1 MSIFD
6 KFRARV
12 LEPLSTW
19 TYKSRSPV
27 YPRKTLGFQVIKSGL
42 SKYDPLQQRIKK
54 WGLHIAN
61 RIVGYNKFPS
71 GTYPIIK
78 YPAHHVTAQKVSD
91 RISYQKEFAKKH
103 LTSAP
108 SNWATDGKHSRL
120 INFVDAETSS
130 LSGSNVLSWSRLGV
144 TYNYGTGKFEY
155 VSSEDR
161 FFLSRGGY
169 TAGAEEVNRLNERNI
184 KEFRTRHKVKYSQYY
199 DEKESAYLRSQ
210 VAGSILAGHN
220 ILNADVG
227 WLFGNVRGMSTMD
240 TLVAAHNLYGKGGAG
255 LEKLFSRLYKGLKP
269 SSLGIQPHLSQHD
282 VLMNVLV
289 FEEMLRNAELNKD
302 FKYIDKFIGA
312 EYAPTDYYNGL
323 KSSIILNNQYV
334 IPRGT
339 NIKAKWDA
347 TKDTYYANAI
357 AEKYA
362 EAVGASDY
370 DPKKDIY
377 SYDDSGSPVVNTG
390 FSIVEPGEEGR
401 VDLIGLNETP
411 EDRATT
417 KWLEEEERRLREAA
431 AKKVTVKV
439 KSKQRLIDKLVNET
453 PNTGG
458 SNIMEAKEWAEF
470 VAVVKQLT
478 NAAGTLSTEYRDL
491 ASLKASDARR
501 QAIGIA
507 SRISSF
513 EDAEDRRDYLDQLGI
528 RGNEQEPYLFM
539 ADIQGR
545 HRRASAKEA
554 VFERAENLHAIGLMK
569 DKVFDRLTQEL
580 NDSTVSLKDFKKS
593 VNEAVQTIES
603 KRQAL
608 LSYGSQ
614 QFYDP
619 QALINATKHE
629 WKSIMGAASG
639 FMPGLIMT
647 PVSHYGTAV
656 INGLQSTLSGIKKWT
671 SPINYGAQVVGNAL
685 IGSGAIS
692 PNPALMGAGLVV
704 KGTAALGTQL
714 YGRYKENQISQIGQ
728 DISMRLNLVSAGVQT
743 VLLPFKLLATAA
755 RRLTKIFGGL
765 SAVTVGAMYSGLKD
779 MTHMGNPLSN
789 LTGAGYGTY
798 YNTMAGDYASLLAP
812 GSTNAMME
820 NLAAGSSMLYT
831 MGQMDQN
838 RVIASSMLGAFSNVY
853 SANPDSMEN
862 ITSMINHISK
872 QMQGATPGRKRDL
885 MTWAGMIDPSLPK
898 ILQSMDTL
906 GISDY
911 RTFMNPSMQGVRWTA
926 NRGDT
931 YMQNWRKSFQMDQ
944 YQFQSI
950 NTNLG
955 FNKDRIVHK
964 MWQSFGFTLYNGFNK
979 IVEMIADGR
988 WKEAFDTIKST
999 IGEVIDNIKGSDAFK
1014 EFTGSFKDFIETLKK
1029 GKVGDILRSIHQ
1041 TFKEIG
1047 KQIIAGILEGI
1058 EPLMKYLGDIT
1069 FDPWKLMKG
1078 ENPFGMKDY
1087 GKERIG
1093 TEPEALEKAS
1103 KIMDRIYKGK
1113 SPQELAASGA
1123 YTFSTENLT
1132 IGTLRSN
1139 INKLRKADGSFST
1152 EDLRLLES
1160 LGITEAAL
1168 SSDNALAAAFGITN
1182 DFYKGFKQF
1191 QKNGVAE
1198 QMYEQVY
1205 NAGVNTISG
1214 AVSGVAGAISNVIK
1228 NETYVRLYIDGQAV
1242 ASTFIDATGKL
1253 TKTGKGLLKAF
1264 VDEKGGM

>member
-6 KFRARV
+6 KFRAHI
-12 LEPLSTW
+12 LEPLSAW
-19 TYKSRSPV
+19 TYKSRNPV
-27 YPRKTLGFQVIKSGL
+27 YPQKTSGFQVIKSEL
-42 SKYDPLQQRIKK
+42 SKYDPLQQKIKK
-54 WGLHIAN
+54 WGARLAQHLI
-61 RIVGYNKFPS
+61 GYNKLAS
-71 GTYPIIK
+71 GTYPIFK
-78 YPAHHVTAQKVSD
+78 YPAIPSSSAQKVSD
-91 RISYQKEFAKKH
+91 RIPYQKEFAKKH

-108 SNWATDGKHSRL
+108 SNWATDGQHSRL

-130 LSGSNVLSWSRLGV
+130 LKGSNVLSWSRLGV

-169 TAGAEEVNRLNERNI
+169 TAGAEEVNRLNEQNI
-184 KEFRTRHKVKYSQYY
+184 TDFRTRHRVKYGKYY
-199 DEKESAYLRSQ
+199 DEKEAAYLRSQ
-210 VAGSILAGHN
+210 VAGSVLAGHN

-227 WLFGNVRGMSTMD
+227 WLFGNVKGMSTMD
-240 TLVAAHNLYGKGGAG
+240 TLVAAHNIYGKGGDG

-269 SSLGIQPHLSQHD
+269 SALGIQPHLSQHD

-312 EYAPTDYYNGL
+312 EYAPTDFYNGL

-339 NIKAKWDA
+339 NIKARWDA
-347 TKDTYYANAI
+347 TKDTYYANVI

-362 EAVGASDY
+362 NAVGASDY

-377 SYDDSGSPVVNTG
+377 GYDDNGNPVVNKG
-390 FSIVEPGEEGR
+390 FSIIEPGEEGR

-431 AKKVTVKV
+431 TKKVTVKV
-439 KSKQRLIDKLVNET
+439 KSKQRLIDKLVNEV
-453 PNTGG
+453 PSTGG

-470 VAVVKQLT
+470 VAVVKDLT
-478 NAAGTLSTEYRDL
+478 RAAGTLGSEYRDL

-501 QAIGIA
+501 QALGI
-507 SRISSF
+507 SGRISGF
-513 EDAEDRRDYLDQLGI
+513 ENQEDRVAYLNELGI
-528 RGNEQEPYLFM
+528 RGNEQEPYLIM
-539 ADIQGR
+539 ADIQER
-545 HRRASAKEA
+545 NRKMSAKGA
-554 VFERAENLHAIGLMK
+554 LFEKAEGLHTSGWMK

-593 VNEAVQTIES
+593 VNEAVQTVEA

-639 FMPGLIMT
+639 FMPA
-647 PVSHYGTAV
+647 PVMSPISHYGTA
-656 INGLQSTLSGIKKWT
+656 IMNGLQSSLSGIKKWT
-671 SPINYGAQVVGNAL
+671 SPINYGAQVAGNAL
-685 IGSGAIS
+685 IGSGVVS
-692 PNPALMGAGLVV
+692 LDPALAGAGLIV
-704 KGTAALGTQL
+704 KGTAAGVSQL
-714 YGRYKENQISQIGQ
+714 IGKYKENQISQVGQ

-743 VLLPFKLLATAA
+743 VLLPFKLLSDAV
-755 RRLTKIFGGL
+755 RRLTKLFGGL
-765 SAVTVGAMYSGLKD
+765 SAVTAGFMYSGLKD

-789 LTGAGYGTY
+789 LTGAGYGSY

-831 MGQMDQN
+831 MGQMDTN
-838 RVIASSMLGAFSNVY
+838 RVIASSMMGVFSNVY
-853 SANPDSMEN
+853 SSNPDSEAN
-862 ITSMINHISK
+862 VTDMINRISQ
-872 QMQGATPGRKRDL
+872 QMKDASPSRKRDL
-885 MTWAGMIDPSLPK
+885 MTWASLIDSSLPK

-911 RTFMNPSMQGVRWTA
+911 QTFMNPTAAAGVRWTA
-926 NRGDT
+926 NRGND
-931 YMQNWRKSFQMDQ
+931 YMESWRKSFQMDQ

-988 WKEAFDTIKST
+988 WSEAFDTIKRT
-999 IGEVIDNIKGSDAFK
+999 IGDVINSIKESDAFK

-1029 GKVGDILRSIHQ
+1029 GKVGDILRGIHQ

-1058 EPLMKYLGDIT
+1058 EPLISYLGDIT
-1069 FDPWKLMKG
+1069 FDPWKLAKG

-1087 GKERIG
+1087 GKERLDKVS
-1093 TEPEALEKAS
+1093 PEAAAYLEQFKVS
-1103 KIMDRIYKGK
+1103 SGPIMD
-1113 SPQELAASGA
+1113 ASGNITYGSSFNA
-1123 YTFSTENLT
+1123 KT
-1132 IGTLRSN
+1132 IGGLRQSL
-1139 INKLRKADGSFST
+1139 LREKDKPRGRAIMEHLGLT
-1152 EDLRLLES
+1152 VEDLES
-1160 LGITEAAL
+1160 DKSLARKFGVM
-1168 SSDNALAAAFGITN
+1168 SDFER
-1182 DFYKGFKQF
+1182 DFKKFRESGT
-1191 QKNGVAE
+1191 AE
-1198 QMYEQVY
+1198 QAYDRLADIGIQT
-1205 NAGVNTISG
+1205 ASG
-1214 AVSGVAGAISNVIK
+1214 AVSGVAGAISNVLN
-1228 NETYVRLYIDGQAV
+1228 NETKVQVNIDGKAIIN
-1242 ASTFIDATGKL
+1242 AFIDTAGHVTGL
-1253 TKTGKGLLKAF
+1253 GHELVRA
-1264 VDEKGGM
+1264 VSNAGGR

>member
-6 KFRARV
+6 KFRAHI
-12 LEPLSTW
+12 LEPLSAW
-19 TYKSRSPV
+19 TYKSRNPV
-27 YPRKTLGFQVIKSGL
+27 YPQKTSGFQVIKSEL
-42 SKYDPLQQRIKK
+42 SKYDPLQQKIKK
-54 WGLHIAN
+54 WGARLAQHLI
-61 RIVGYNKFPS
+61 GYNKLAS
-71 GTYPIIK
+71 GTYPIFK
-78 YPAHHVTAQKVSD
+78 YPAIPSSSAQKVSD
-91 RISYQKEFAKKH
+91 RIPYQKEFAKKH

-108 SNWATDGKHSRL
+108 SNWATDGQHSRL

-130 LSGSNVLSWSRLGV
+130 LKGSNVLSWSRLGV

-169 TAGAEEVNRLNERNI
+169 TAGAEEVNRLNEQNI
-184 KEFRTRHKVKYSQYY
+184 TDFRTRHKVKYGKYY
-199 DEKESAYLRSQ
+199 DEKEAAYLRSQ
-210 VAGSILAGHN
+210 VAGSVLAGHN
-220 ILNADVG
+220 ILAADVG
-227 WLFGNVRGMSTMD
+227 WLFGNVKGMSTMD
-240 TLVAAHNLYGKGGAG
+240 TLVAAHNIYGKGGAG

-269 SSLGIQPHLSQHD
+269 SALGIQPHLSQHD

-339 NIKAKWDA
+339 NIKARWDA
-347 TKDTYYANAI
+347 TKDTYYTNVI

-377 SYDDSGSPVVNTG
+377 GYDEEGNPVVNEG
-390 FSIVEPGEEGR
+390 FSIIEPGEEGR

-417 KWLEEEERRLREAA
+417 KWLEEEERRLRESAT
-431 AKKVTVKV
+431 KKVTAKA
-439 KSKQRLIDKLVNET
+439 KSKQRLIDKLVNEV
-453 PNTGG
+453 PSTGG

-470 VAVVKQLT
+470 VAVVKDLT
-478 NAAGTLSTEYRDL
+478 RAAGTLGDEYRNI
-491 ASLKASDARR
+491 SELKASEARR
-501 QAIGIA
+501 ETLSIGTRIA
-507 SRISSF
+507 SYAP
-513 EDAEDRRDYLDQLGI
+513 EDAVDFLNALDI
-528 RGNEQEPYLFM
+528 KGNEQDAYINI
-539 ADIQGR
+539 AKKIQRQKQVEGKT
-545 HRRASAKEA
+545 AI
-554 VFERAENLHAIGLMK
+554 FEKAENLYASGWMK

-593 VNEAVQTIES
+593 VNEAVQTVEA

-639 FMPGLIMT
+639 FMPA
-647 PVSHYGTAV
+647 PVMSPISHYGTA
-656 INGLQSTLSGIKKWT
+656 IMNGLQSSLSGIKKWT
-671 SPINYGAQVVGNAL
+671 SPINYGAQVAGNAL
-685 IGSGAIS
+685 IGSGVVS
-692 PNPALMGAGLVV
+692 LDPALVGAGLVV

-714 YGRYKENQISQIGQ
+714 YGKYKENQISQVGQ

-765 SAVTVGAMYSGLKD
+765 SAVTAGFMYSGLKD

-831 MGQMDQN
+831 MGQMDTN
-838 RVIASSMLGAFSNVY
+838 RVIASSMLGTFSNVY

-862 ITSMINHISK
+862 ITSMINHISG
-872 QMQGATPGRKRDL
+872 QMQGASPGRKRDL
-885 MTWAGMIDPSLPK
+885 MTWASIIDANLPK

-911 RTFMNPSMQGVRWTA
+911 QTFMNPTAAAGVRWTA
-926 NRGDT
+926 NRGND
-931 YMQNWRKSFQMDQ
+931 YMESWRKSFQMDQ
-944 YQFQSI
+944 YQFQAI

-988 WKEAFDTIKST
+988 WKEAFDTISGT
-999 IGEVIDNIKGSDAFK
+999 IGEVINKIKESDAFK

-1029 GKVGDILRSIHQ
+1029 GKVGDILRGIHQ

-1058 EPLMKYLGDIT
+1058 EPLISYLGDIT
-1069 FDPWKLMKG
+1069 FDPWKLAKG

-1087 GKERIG
+1087 GKERLDKIS
-1093 TEPEALEKAS
+1093 PEAAAYLEQFKVS
-1103 KIMDRIYKGK
+1103 SGPIMD
-1113 SPQELAASGA
+1113 ASG
-1123 YTFSTENLT
+1123 
-1132 IGTLRSN
+1132 N
-1139 INKLRKADGSFST
+1139 ITYGSSFSAKT
-1152 EDLRLLES
+1152 IKDLRQSLLREKDKPRGQAIMEHLGLTVEDLES
-1160 LGITEAAL
+1160 DKSLARKFGVM
-1168 SSDNALAAAFGITN
+1168 SDFER
-1182 DFYKGFKQF
+1182 GFKQF
-1191 QKNGVAE
+1191 QKSGVAE
-1198 QMYEQVY
+1198 QMYEQMY
-1205 NAGVNTISG
+1205 DTGVKTISG

-1242 ASTFIDATGKL
+1242 ASTFIDAAGKL